1 MTEWLTLLLLVPAV
15 VVPVVLL
22 VGFAGC
28 DRVFGLEHI
37 NTPPPVPVVPAIV
50 SAMGTSG
57 TVITLTWTYAALA
70 ADFEFE
76 RMKLPERTRE
86 MFTAATSP
94 HDDDNNGQGLE
105 PGTDYLYRV
114 RAIGSDGETS
124 DWSSPEPNILGT
136 TLPFETTFAL
146 TAEEQARSRDA
157 AGFQA
162 SSIVQRIEA
171 ITLAKSGTR
180 VRLTLRAS
188 SVGDASIANIYISK
202 PDPAPGKDPY
212 DSDSDLTLVS
222 SAVVVPA
229 NNSLTVPAMGSI
241 HYPLDAEQPLL
252 IAIDFSATLP
262 SAIKVVDNVVGS
274 EASVY
279 FKVPAA
285 EAANPDRTGFT
296 PVDKMFIIEM
306 IEVG

>member
-1 MTEWLTLLLLVPAV
+1 MTEWLILLLLVPAI

-28 DRVFGLEHI
+28 DRFFGLQHVD
-37 NTPPPVPVVPAIV
+37 TPPPVSIVPIIV
-50 SAMGTSG
+50 SAEGKSG
-57 TVITLTWTYAALA
+57 TVITLTRTYAGSA
-70 ADFEFE
+70 ADFQFE

-86 MFTAATSP
+86 TFTAATSP
-94 HDDDNNGQGLE
+94 HDDDNQGQGLE

-114 RAIGSDGETS
+114 QAIGSDGEAG
-124 DWSSPEPNILGT
+124 DWSSPEPNVLGT
-136 TLPFETTFAL
+136 TLL
-146 TAEEQARSRDA
+146 TADEQARSRDA
-157 AGFQA
+157 PGLQA
-162 SSIVQRIEA
+162 FSIVQRIETA
-171 ITLAKSGTR
+171 RLSTSGTR
-180 VRLTLRAS
+180 VRLTLRAAS
-188 SVGDASIANIYISK
+188 LGNASIERIYISR
-202 PDPAPGKDPY
+202 PDPAPGKDLY

-222 SAVVVPA
+222 SAVIVPA

-262 SAIKVVDNVVGS
+262 SAIKVVDNVLGS

-279 FKVPAA
+279 YKAPAA

-296 PVDKMFIIEM
+296 PVDRMFIVEK
-306 IEVG
+306 IEVA

>member
-1 MTEWLTLLLLVPAV
+1 MTEWLILLLLVPAV

-28 DRVFGLEHI
+28 DKLFGLQHI
-37 NTPPPVPVVPAIV
+37 NTQPPVPVVPMIV

-57 TVITLTWTYAALA
+57 TVIALSWTYSGSAAMTEWLILLLLVPA
-70 ADFEFE
+70 VVV
-76 RMKLPERTRE
+76 T
-86 MFTAATSP
+86 FTAAASP

-105 PGTDYLYRV
+105 PGTNYLYRV
-114 RAIGSDGETS
+114 RAIGSDGEAS
-124 DWSSPEPNILGT
+124 DWSSPEPNIPGT
-136 TLPFETTFAL
+136 TLPFETSFAW

-157 AGFQA
+157 PGFQA
-162 SSIVQRIEA
+162 FSIVQRIEA
-171 ITLAKSGTR
+171 ITLTKSGTR
-180 VRLTLRAS
+180 VRLTLRAA
-188 SVGDASIANIYISK
+188 SVGNASIASIYISK

-229 NNSLTVPAMGSI
+229 NNSLPLPAI
-241 HYPLDAEQPLL
+241 RYQLDAEQPLL
-252 IAIDFSATLP
+252 VAIDFSAALP
-262 SAIKVVDNVVGS
+262 SAIKVVDNVLGT
-274 EASVY
+274 EASIY
-279 FKVPAA
+279 YKAPAA

-296 PVDKMFIIEM
+296 IINKMLIVEK

>member
-1 MTEWLTLLLLVPAV
+1 MAEWLILLLLVPAV

-28 DRVFGLEHI
+28 DKLFGLQHVD
-37 NTPPPVPVVPAIV
+37 TPPPVPVVPIIV
-50 SAMGTSG
+50 SAMGKSG
-57 TVITLTWTYAALA
+57 TVITLSWTYSGSA

-86 MFTAATSP
+86 MFTAAASP

-114 RAIGSDGETS
+114 RAIGSDGEAS

-136 TLPFETTFAL
+136 TLPFETTFAW
-146 TAEEQARSRDA
+146 TPEEQARSRDA
-157 AGFQA
+157 PGFQA
-162 SSIVQRIEA
+162 FSIVQRIEA
-171 ITLAKSGTR
+171 ITLTRSGTR
-180 VRLTLRAS
+180 VRLTLRAA
-188 SVGDASIANIYISK
+188 SVGNASIASIYISK

-229 NNSLTVPAMGSI
+229 NNSLPLPAI
-241 HYPLDAEQPLL
+241 RYQLDAEQPLL
-252 IAIDFSATLP
+252 IAIDFSAALP
-262 SAIKVVDNVVGS
+262 SAIKAVDNVLGT
-274 EASVY
+274 EASTY
-279 FKVPAA
+279 YKAPAA

-296 PVDKMFIIEM
+296 ITDKILIVEK

>member
-1 MTEWLTLLLLVPAV
+1 MTEWLILLLLVPAI

-28 DRVFGLEHI
+28 DRFFGLQHVD
-37 NTPPPVPVVPAIV
+37 TPPPVSIVPVIV
-50 SAMGTSG
+50 SAEGKSG
-57 TVITLTWTYAALA
+57 TVITLTWTYAGSA
-70 ADFEFE
+70 ADFQFE

-86 MFTAATSP
+86 TFTAATSP
-94 HDDDNNGQGLE
+94 HDDDNQGQGLE

-114 RAIGSDGETS
+114 QAIGSDGEAG
-124 DWSSPEPNILGT
+124 DWSSPEPNVLGT
-136 TLPFETTFAL
+136 TLL
-146 TAEEQARSRDA
+146 TADEQARSRDA
-157 AGFQA
+157 PGLQA
-162 SSIVQRIEA
+162 FSIVQRIETA
-171 ITLAKSGTR
+171 RLSTSGTR
-180 VRLTLRAS
+180 VRLTLRAAS
-188 SVGDASIANIYISK
+188 LGNASIERIYISR
-202 PDPAPGKDPY
+202 PDPAPGKDLY

-222 SAVVVPA
+222 SAVIVPA

-262 SAIKVVDNVVGS
+262 SAIKVVDNVLGS

-279 FKVPAA
+279 YKAPAA

-296 PVDKMFIIEM
+296 PVDRMFIVEK
-306 IEVG
+306 IEVA